1 MGSPPASSTPGRHD
15 HAGARPRTG
24 FAVVGLLFFATM
36 GYGTVT
42 TPLWPLYQ
50 DRDHF
55 GPTMVTVVFSMYAV
69 GTVATLMFAGS
80 LSDRFGRTRILAAAA
95 ALGIASVLVFLLW
108 QSVPGLLTARLVQGM
123 GVGLT
128 TSTATAAMVELGH
141 RGAVRRPATS
151 ATTATTL
158 ANLGGLGAGALIGG
172 MISEWVPG
180 PLTAPFIFFG
190 AAIAVAGLALTLVP
204 ETAPR
209 GQGPAPATP
218 HRRAGALIA
227 VPRGKAG
234 VYFCSGALGLTAF
247 AVFGTFTALV
257 PVILADVLESPG
269 RVLSGVLVM
278 LVMGT
283 AAGAQL
289 LLRNARTRTLASAGV
304 ALYPVGWLLTAL
316 AVHASSLA
324 LFIVSSVVAGTA
336 AGLLFKTG
344 SSTVDRIADPQRR
357 AGAHSGFF
365 LISYIGMALPVI
377 GLAALGGVIGT
388 VWSVVIFGLVLAAA
402 AGAGMAGAVPRMRG
416 R

>member
-1 MGSPPASSTPGRHD
+1 MGSSPAPAPSGLPD
-15 HAGARPRTG
+15 DAGTRLRRG

-50 DRDHF
+50 ERDGF
-55 GPTMVTVVFSMYAV
+55 GPTMVTVIFSMYAV
-69 GTVATLMFAGS
+69 GTVATLVFAGS

-95 ALGIASVLVFLLW
+95 ALGVASVLVFLLW
-108 QSVPGLLTARLVQGM
+108 QSVPGLLAARLVQGM

-158 ANLGGLGAGALIGG
+158 ANLGGLGAGALLGG
-172 MISEWVPG
+172 MISEWIPG
-180 PLTAPFIFFG
+180 PLIAPFLFFG
-190 AAIAVAGLALTLVP
+190 AALAVAGLALTLVP

-209 GQGPAPATP
+209 AHAT
-218 HRRAGALIA
+218 GALIA
-227 VPRGKAG
+227 VPHGRAR
-234 VYFCSGALGLTAF
+234 VYFCSGAMGLTAF

-257 PVILADVLESPG
+257 PVILADVLTAPG

-289 LLRNARTRTLASAGV
+289 LLRNARTRTLAAAGAV
-304 ALYPVGWLLTAL
+304 LYPAGWLLTAL
-316 AVHASSLA
+316 AVHASSLP
-324 LFIVSSVVAGTA
+324 LFVVSAVVAGTA
-336 AGLLFKTG
+336 AGLLFKAG
-344 SSTVDRIADPQRR
+344 SATVDRIADPQRR

-377 GLAALGGVIGT
+377 GLAALGGLIGT
-388 VWSVVIFGLVLAAA
+388 VPSVLILGLVLAAVA
-402 AGAGMAGAVPRMRG
+402 AAGIAGAGLAGARPPG